1 MSKRDARLFVNDMLE
16 SIEKIHQWTQG
27 MSYEKISQDALI
39 QDAVVR
45 NLEIIGE
52 AAKNIPEDLRNQYS
66 EEIPWKRVAGFR
78 NIAIHD
84 YFGVDLETVWKI
96 ATQGIAE
103 IKPHLQNM
111 SKGLPL

>member
-1 MSKRDARLFVNDMLE
+1 MSKRDARLFVSDMLE
-16 SIEKIHQWTQG
+16 SIEKIQKWTQAIA
-27 MSYEKISQDALI
+27 YEKFSQDALV

-52 AAKNIPEDLRNQYS
+52 AAKNIPDDLRKQYS
-66 EEIPWKRVAGFR
+66 EIPWKRVAGFR

-103 IKPHLQNM
+103 IKPHLQTM
-111 SKGLPL
+111 LKGLPL